1 MYTLKDFLSLK
12 QLHNAQIIYIPDD
25 LSEIEINYISAIE
38 PPVEDFVRENELV
51 LSSAL
56 GCTENDEDFLN
67 FVKEIQ
73 SCRPAALALSFKPE
87 SKPVPI
93 CVSEFA
99 KKSGLPIIR
108 LPWKQRFAE
117 IIELVLSGIKSA
129 KNTVKIE
136 YENIQKNLL
145 NLFLSEKPIN
155 DAIIL
160 ISHSFNVSV
169 EIYGRLNKI
178 KASEIINKCDLKA
191 QPLYFSEIK
200 VNGYL
205 YGYIKFMSEDKMP
218 KIEINSSLIE
228 SCICLPL
235 SLWFNKEDVVSL
247 TELRIKNDYVLRL
260 SGGSAEMDILDRE
273 GKKLGFNISL
283 PYTAIVFKALLNG
296 ENSSITNF
304 FNDSELIEG
313 LILNESGLKGIKTLI
328 TSKDG
333 IFIMYVQSQN
343 ISKIDKFIE
352 CIDCVLYDKFPKYKF
367 FWGIGEIPS
376 PPLDFSSQYKKALM
390 ALEQCICSNIENRKL
405 TYKQSRLTSVI
416 YQTAS
421 NSDLKNQ
428 ALQVINKITKNDTE
442 NTSGMNL
449 ILTLST
455 FLKCGRNSS
464 LAARELHLHRQSLL
478 YRLNKIEQ
486 LTDFSLSN
494 TDDLFLLEFYLRIL
508 SKY

>member
-169 EIYGRLNKI
+169 EI
-178 KASEIINKCDLKA
+178 
-191 QPLYFSEIK
+191 
-200 VNGYL
+200 
-205 YGYIKFMSEDKMP
+205 
-218 KIEINSSLIE
+218 
-228 SCICLPL
+228 
-235 SLWFNKEDVVSL
+235 
-247 TELRIKNDYVLRL
+247 
-260 SGGSAEMDILDRE
+260 
-273 GKKLGFNISL
+273 
-283 PYTAIVFKALLNG
+283 
-296 ENSSITNF
+296 
-304 FNDSELIEG
+304 
-313 LILNESGLKGIKTLI
+313 
-328 TSKDG
+328 
-333 IFIMYVQSQN
+333 
-343 ISKIDKFIE
+343 
-352 CIDCVLYDKFPKYKF
+352 
-367 FWGIGEIPS
+367 
-376 PPLDFSSQYKKALM
+376 
-390 ALEQCICSNIENRKL
+390 
-405 TYKQSRLTSVI
+405 
-416 YQTAS
+416 
-421 NSDLKNQ
+421 
-428 ALQVINKITKNDTE
+428 
-442 NTSGMNL
+442 
-449 ILTLST
+449 
-455 FLKCGRNSS
+455 
-464 LAARELHLHRQSLL
+464 
-478 YRLNKIEQ
+478 
-486 LTDFSLSN
+486 
-494 TDDLFLLEFYLRIL
+494 
-508 SKY
+508 